1 MFIDQQTKKQILYN
15 EFVYYNNLISLKDL
29 DMLWEKNKT
38 IKHYINIIEKV
49 KKNIY
54 NCNNLSYEEWKF
66 NLNNLN
72 FVKKIIIFSSIQNI
86 YKNIILNNIDIV
98 EKYMKTTYI
107 YSE

>member
-54 NCNNLSYEEWKF
+54 NSNNLSYEEWKF

>member
-15 EFVYYNNLISLKDL
+15 EFLYYNNLISLKDL

-54 NCNNLSYEEWKF
+54 NGNNLSYEEWKF

>member
-29 DMLWEKNKT
+29 DMLWEKNKS